1 MLAIKKQKLAE
12 KGAFMKKKKG
22 CLSSIFA
29 IIIVILG
36 LIDLLESCGGGK
48 SSETKKRPNPAKS
61 MATTLKSE
69 FDFDGGNETTLS
81 DDSDT
86 DKTYSN
92 KASKY
97 AYVIHTEKASK
108 KITGAEFYTYQGDM
122 NYLCRCAELYSKKN
136 ADEIKNWI
144 NANPPKE
151 QVVSTTI
158 GGVEYTVGEL
168 SQNSYY
174 LYATNK

>member
-1 MLAIKKQKLAE
+1 
-12 KGAFMKKKKG
+12 MKKKKG

-29 IIIVILG
+29 IIVVILALVG
-36 LIDLLESCGGGK
+36 LLESCGGGK
-48 SSETKKRPNPAKS
+48 SSETKKKPNPAKS
-61 MATTLKSE
+61 MASTLKDE
-69 FDFDGGNETTLS
+69 YDFNGGNETTAS
-81 DDSDT
+81 EDS

-92 KASKY
+92 KSIKY
-97 AYVIHTEKASK
+97 AYVIHTEKSSK
-108 KITGAEFYTYQGDM
+108 KITSAEFYTYQGDM
-122 NYLCRCAELYSKKN
+122 NYLLRCAELYSKKN